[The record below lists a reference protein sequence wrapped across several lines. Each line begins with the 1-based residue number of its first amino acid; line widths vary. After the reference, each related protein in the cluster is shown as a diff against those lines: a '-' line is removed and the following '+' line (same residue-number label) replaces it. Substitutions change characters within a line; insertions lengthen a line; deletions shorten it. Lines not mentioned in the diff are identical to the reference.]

1 MGETPSEGF
10 DFYGVLRGPP
20 PLWEEPSEVRVY
32 LSTGRGLGI
41 FEFASKKPWGSG
53 FQQVYAVAF
62 AGLNRPFTRIAYLIS
77 YILAALQFISVGEI
91 ILMSRN
97 NLMAAGH
104 HRRTVLK
111 CCSLTKANSHG
122 VSSRIALHTAQRI
135 ARSIPPCGF

>member
-53 FQQVYAVAF
+53 F
-62 AGLNRPFTRIAYLIS
+62 
-77 YILAALQFISVGEI
+77 
-91 ILMSRN
+91 
-97 NLMAAGH
+97 
-104 HRRTVLK
+104 
-111 CCSLTKANSHG
+111 
-122 VSSRIALHTAQRI
+122 
-135 ARSIPPCGF
+135 